1 VLLALHVCYLVLIL
15 YFIIRLLNQH
25 VIEHDVLMSRDS
37 LNKGFS
43 NYDVVNVLV
52 KAGLEPVYAVSSH

>member
-1 VLLALHVCYLVLIL
+1 
-15 YFIIRLLNQH
+15 
-25 VIEHDVLMSRDS
+25 MSRDS